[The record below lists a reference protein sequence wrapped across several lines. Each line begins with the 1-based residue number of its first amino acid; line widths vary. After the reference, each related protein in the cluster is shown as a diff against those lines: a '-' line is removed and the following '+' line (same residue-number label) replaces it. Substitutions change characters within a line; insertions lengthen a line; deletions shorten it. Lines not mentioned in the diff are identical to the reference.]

1 MRHCSSPHLHSRPW
15 PTDILPDMLLA
26 VLVCSSECRVGE
38 RISLQQNARD
48 CAIHRV
54 DNLFFVYPFM
64 KSYHRFPSHHGSAI
78 SRACATMI
86 DIPSCRGLWRDAQ
99 DRWRWVF
106 GTRHKYN
113 HLSFRLCGCLDSV
126 QAPVCLIIDLRA
138 FFALVSVSEK
148 MCFMRYL
155 ILLKPYSEFR
165 FCHKY
170 YGDSEEMSC

>member
-1 MRHCSSPHLHSRPW
+1 MRHSSSPHLHSRPW

-86 DIPSCRGLWRDAQ
+86 DIPSLSRTSARCLEHAIQSSVLSSLW
-99 DRWRWVF
+99 
-106 GTRHKYN
+106 
-113 HLSFRLCGCLDSV
+113 LSRFRTSSCLPYHRSQGVLC
-126 QAPVCLIIDLRA
+126 
-138 FFALVSVSEK
+138 VSVSLGEDVFHAISNTFK
-148 MCFMRYL
+148 AVL
-155 ILLKPYSEFR
+155 
-165 FCHKY
+165 
-170 YGDSEEMSC
+170 